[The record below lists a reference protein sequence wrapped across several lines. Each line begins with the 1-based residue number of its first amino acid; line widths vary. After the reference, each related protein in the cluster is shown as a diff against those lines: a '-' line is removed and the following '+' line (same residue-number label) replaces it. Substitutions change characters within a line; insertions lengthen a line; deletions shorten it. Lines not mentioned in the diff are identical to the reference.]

1 MSKVWI
7 LAVALAGCGTLLA
20 QEMNPTATDRWPQQ
34 QGQQPQGQTEN
45 GVPIYKITVV
55 GRNIPAVNY
64 FHRSGSTK
72 VGFRGTELLPGA
84 KGTAE
89 VNSLNGRT
97 EIRVH
102 AEGLIPANSFGVEY
116 LTYVLWAITPEGR
129 PVNLGELLWGKNGKA
144 DTTVTTNLQ
153 SFGMILT
160 AEPYFAVTMP
170 SDVVVMQNFVLN
182 DKTTGVLETVNAHYS
197 LLPRGAYAQTAGAH
211 SVLHPISRNDRS
223 PLDLYEAINAV
234 QIADVEGAEQYAAD
248 SMATAK
254 QDLYN
259 AQQMD
264 IHQKEMKQEITYA
277 REAVQTAEDARILTV
292 RKKREEDE
300 ARQRAAEE
308 AAKKEAA
315 EQTEAAQEAK
325 QRQAEAQAQAEAAQ
339 QQAQAAQQ
347 QQQQAEAAAATA
359 REEQAKAQAAQQ
371 AAEQAMAQARQQAE
385 QMRERLRQQLNQV
398 LNTQETARGLIVNMS
413 DVLFAFN
420 KYDLKTD
427 AQIKLAKVSGILL
440 TYPNLKVQVE
450 GYTDNVGSPEYNQ
463 QLSEKRAMAVQ
474 SFLIAQGVSP
484 ENVTS
489 QGYGE
494 ANPVAD
500 NSTSAGRSQNRRVE
514 MVVSGQSIGVQE
526 QAPTPANSQ
535 PVAPGTAPIT
545 ATPPTAPQGAPPANP
560 QQPQPQSQPQPQ
572 PQNPT
577 GVSQEPP
584 Q

>member
-1 MSKVWI
+1 
-7 LAVALAGCGTLLA
+7 
-20 QEMNPTATDRWPQQ
+20 
-34 QGQQPQGQTEN
+34 
-45 GVPIYKITVV
+45 
-55 GRNIPAVNY
+55 
-64 FHRSGSTK
+64 
-72 VGFRGTELLPGA
+72 
-84 KGTAE
+84 
-89 VNSLNGRT
+89 
-97 EIRVH
+97 
-102 AEGLIPANSFGVEY
+102 
-116 LTYVLWAITPEGR
+116 
-129 PVNLGELLWGKNGKA
+129 
-144 DTTVTTNLQ
+144 
-153 SFGMILT
+153 
-160 AEPYFAVTMP
+160 
-170 SDVVVMQNFVLN
+170 
-182 DKTTGVLETVNAHYS
+182 
-197 LLPRGAYAQTAGAH
+197 
-211 SVLHPISRNDRS
+211 
-223 PLDLYEAINAV
+223 
-234 QIADVEGAEQYAAD
+234 
-248 SMATAK
+248 
-254 QDLYN
+254 
-259 AQQMD
+259 
-264 IHQKEMKQEITYA
+264 
-277 REAVQTAEDARILTV
+277 VQTAEDARILTV